1 MKVCILGGGITGL
14 TLAKGLVNQGLYVD
28 IFLNKKSNAQ
38 SKARTIGISKSNI
51 DFFNENII
59 NINKF
64 LWNIER
70 IEILSDNLKNEK
82 MLNFKNKNKTLF
94 SLIKNKDLSKF
105 LLENLSKNKNVKL
118 KKNYQDFDKIRKK
131 YKLIFNCDP
140 YNLITKKIFYKRI
153 EKNYNSYAHTA
164 IIKHKK
170 LSDNN
175 VAIQIFTK
183 KGPLAFL
190 PISNNQTSI
199 VYSLSSPKNEKSENI
214 TNLINKY
221 NFKYKIEK
229 IDEIKSFELKSISL
243 RSYYYDNILAFGDLL
258 HSIHPLAGQG
268 FNMTIRDIKILIEI
282 IKSRI
287 ELGLNIDKSVNSD
300 FENQLK
306 HKNFIFSYGVDFIHE
321 FFNFE
326 RKFKNNFLSKS
337 VQSLGKNNS
346 INKIFKKIADQ
357 GIIN

>member
-190 PISNNQTSI
+190 PISNKETSV
-199 VYSLSSPKNEKSENI
+199 VYSARGKREIKLMDI
-214 TNLINKY
+214 INKY
-221 NFKYKIEK
+221 NSKYTEMKIV
-229 IDEIKSFELKSISL
+229 DNSSFNLSSSNL
-243 RSYYYDNILAFGDLL
+243 RFYYYKNILAFGDLL
-258 HSIHPLAGQG
+258 HKLHPLAGQG
-268 FNMTIRDIKILIEI
+268 FNMSLRDIKEILKLIQFR
-282 IKSRI
+282 KS
-287 ELGLNIDKSVNSD
+287 LGLEIDTSIFSD
-300 FENQLK
+300 FENKTK
-306 HKNFIFSYGVDFIHE
+306 HKNYLFSSGIDFIYE
-321 FFNFE
+321 FFNVE
-326 RKFKNNFLSKS
+326 SKIKNNFLSKT
-337 VQSLGKNNS
+337 VKFIGNNKYA
-346 INKIFKKIADQ
+346 NNYFVKIADK
-357 GIIN
+357 GLSV